1 MECIHLQ
8 FRFIYMGY
16 VRNIYVD
23 LPMFSLIMALF
34 LYICTKIFFL
44 DFSSYFF
51 FRIAK
56 SFVDWYFDLLP
67 SYEIFHFAFIDSEN
81 LCLLVSQVYTFSL
94 STLIYILNLLRNLL
108 TFLTLKLNSNTKLS
122 SSNSVSLLPGLT
134 ISCSS
139 AQLTTETN
147 GGGMRMP

>member
-1 MECIHLQ
+1 MDCIHLQ

-16 VRNIYVD
+16 VRYTYVD

-34 LYICTKIFFL
+34 LYICTKTFFL

-51 FRIAK
+51 LGIAK

-67 SYEIFHFAFIDSEN
+67 AYEILHFAFIDSEN

-94 STLIYILNLLRNLL
+94 STLIYILNLLRNPL

-122 SSNSVSLLPGLT
+122 SSNSLSLLSGLT
-134 ISCSS
+134 ISCSFPVLS
-139 AQLTTETN
+139 
-147 GGGMRMP
+147 